1 MGALYRG
8 IDWLV
13 GLSVA
18 AHDLTLSQICLR
30 AIIVYLLMIG
40 FVRMGKKRFLGR
52 ATAFDAILV
61 IIIGSTAAR
70 AITGNSAFFGTLAAV
85 LVLIAM
91 HWLISAAVCRWPAI
105 GPLVKGTT
113 TLLVRNGRVDN
124 KTLKSA
130 HMSGD
135 DLAEDLRE
143 VGVDE
148 VSVVKEARLERSG
161 KLSVI
166 RK

>member
-18 AHDLTLSQICLR
+18 AHDLTLSQICLC

-70 AITGNSAFFGTLAAV
+70 AITGNSAFFRHARRRPGADRNALADFRRGLPLAGDRALGKRHHD
-85 LVLIAM
+85 LVGA
-91 HWLISAAVCRWPAI
+91 
-105 GPLVKGTT
+105 
-113 TLLVRNGRVDN
+113 
-124 KTLKSA
+124 
-130 HMSGD
+130 
-135 DLAEDLRE
+135 
-143 VGVDE
+143 
-148 VSVVKEARLERSG
+148 
-161 KLSVI
+161 
-166 RK
+166 